1 MVHAYTFR
9 LFDYP
14 LSPIH
19 INGERNQKK
28 KKINKTKSYETFIYA
43 CLSFIKR
50 EISQFPAVYKVP
62 GCSNKK

>member
-19 INGERNQKK
+19 INGGEKKIKIKKEKK
-28 KKINKTKSYETFIYA
+28 KK
-43 CLSFIKR
+43 L
-50 EISQFPAVYKVP
+50 
-62 GCSNKK
+62 

>member
-19 INGERNQKK
+19 INGGETKKKIKNLKRKK
-28 KKINKTKSYETFIYA
+28 KKTKAMKLYI
-43 CLSFIKR
+43 C
-50 EISQFPAVYKVP
+50 
-62 GCSNKK
+62 

>member
-28 KKINKTKSYETFIYA
+28 KKK
-43 CLSFIKR
+43 LIKQKAMKLLYMLV
-50 EISQFPAVYKVP
+50 SA
-62 GCSNKK
+62 S